1 MNRSFSGSSAFDLTQ
16 FVGEDVKPQSF
27 LRLFALIHL
36 QVFLAQVAE
45 LLVKHG
51 AVVNVADLWKFTPL
65 HEAAAKG
72 KYDICKLL
80 LKHGADPLRKN
91 RDGNTP
97 LDLVKEGDTDIQ
109 VSILSFR

>member
-1 MNRSFSGSSAFDLTQ
+1 MHVQKMTNLHAMNML
-16 FVGEDVKPQSF
+16 
-27 LRLFALIHL
+27 
-36 QVFLAQVAE
+36 QVAE

-72 KYDICKLL
+72 KYEICKLL
-80 LKHGADPLRKN
+80 LKHGADPMKKN
-91 RDGNTP
+91 RDGNTC

-109 VSILSFR
+109 V

>member
-1 MNRSFSGSSAFDLTQ
+1 MT
-16 FVGEDVKPQSF
+16 
-27 LRLFALIHL
+27 
-36 QVFLAQVAE
+36 E

-72 KYDICKLL
+72 KYEICKLL
-80 LKHGADPLRKN
+80 LRHGADPLKKN

-97 LDLVKEGDTDIQ
+97 LDLVKEGDSDIQ
-109 VSILSFR
+109 VDDLALFALI